1 MIKICGRYFLK
12 MDAKLMAQLFNAIL
26 AEEPFSYNQEIYP
39 SEKAP
44 VIIYNPE
51 EADRKIGLMHWGFK
65 TNYSSKLL
73 INARSET
80 IDQKPTFKESFYKR
94 RLLVPFTD
102 YFEWKGPKGNKTK
115 YRFSVKDHDKHAFAG
130 IYNKFK
136 LDNQEHWRFSLITTE
151 PNQKAAEIHN
161 RMPAILT
168 GKNLKTWLD
177 PEADIANLKEILQP
191 YPGQLKY
198 QAEGPQQLSF

>member
-1 MIKICGRYFLK
+1 
-12 MDAKLMAQLFNAIL
+12 MAQLFNAIL
-26 AEEPFSYNQEIYP
+26 GDEPFSYNQEIYP
-39 SEKAP
+39 SEEAP
-44 VIIYNPE
+44 VIIYNPG
-51 EADRKIGLMHWGFK
+51 EAERKIGLMAWGFK
-65 TNYSSKLL
+65 TNYSAKLL

-80 IDQKPTFKESFYKR
+80 IDQKPTFKESFYNR

-115 YRFSVKDHDKHAFAG
+115 YRFTVKDDQAYAFAG
-130 IYNKFK
+130 IYNKFN
-136 LDNQEHWRFSLITTE
+136 LDNQEGWRFSLITTE

-168 GKNLKTWLD
+168 GENLKTWLD
-177 PEADIANLKEILQP
+177 PETDSTNLKEILQP

-198 QAEGPQQLSF
+198 QAVGPQQLNF

>member
-12 MDAKLMAQLFNAIL
+12 MDAKLMARLFNAIL
-26 AEEPFSYNQEIYP
+26 AEERFDYNKEIYP
-39 SEKAP
+39 SEKVP

-51 EADRKIGLMHWGFK
+51 EARRKVGLMNWGFK

-80 IDQKPTFKESFYKR
+80 IDEKPAFKESFFNR
-94 RLLVPFTD
+94 RLIVPFTD

-115 YRFSVKDHDKHAFAG
+115 YRFSVENHETYAFAG
-130 IYNKFK
+130 IYNKFII
-136 LDNQEHWRFSLITTE
+136 DNQEQWRFSLITTE
-151 PNQKAAEIHN
+151 PNQKAAEVHN

-168 GKNLKTWLD
+168 DKELKLWLNPKTD
-177 PEADIANLKEILQP
+177 SSNLKEVLKP
-191 YPGQLKY
+191 YPGKLKY
-198 QAEGPQQLSF
+198 HLEGQEQLSF

>member
-1 MIKICGRYFLK
+1 
-12 MDAKLMAQLFNAIL
+12 MARLFNAIL
-26 AEEPFSYNQEIYP
+26 ADREFDYDKEIYP
-39 SEKAP
+39 AEQVP
-44 VIIYNPE
+44 VIIHSPQE
-51 EADRKIGLMHWGFK
+51 SKRKIGQMYWGFK

-80 IDQKPTFKESFYKR
+80 IEQKPTFKDSFYNR
-94 RLLVPFTD
+94 RLIVPFTD

-115 YRFSVKDHDKHAFAG
+115 YRFSVEEESPYAFAG

-136 LDNQEHWRFSLITTE
+136 IDDESQWRFSLITTE

-161 RMPAILT
+161 RMPAILA
-168 GKNLKTWLD
+168 GENLDIWLNPD
-177 PEADIANLKEILQP
+177 TASTNLKEILQP

-198 QAEGPQQLSF
+198 QPEGPQQLSF